1 MIRQRLS
8 TRRSRR
14 RGFSLMEMIVAFTLA
29 SMLGILLAQACATF
43 GRTALEVEARA
54 RIAREAILATQ
65 SLACDLGGF
74 LADGLGRTG
83 TLTQYQFVGSPQW
96 DASQGSPSGSLLW
109 LNFQGASSGN
119 PIVIKY
125 EWLAGSNQ
133 LVRFDSSTGVTTT
146 TANYVTTFS
155 VAPEP
160 GNAANVQ
167 ITLTITFRNFAA
179 TYTLIGVK
187 PSS

>member
-1 MIRQRLS
+1 MMIGQRLS

-14 RGFSLMEMIVAFTLA
+14 RGFSLVEMIVALTLA

-74 LADGLGRTG
+74 LADGSGRTG
-83 TLTQYQFVGSPQW
+83 TRSQYQFTSWNLPQASP
-96 DASQGSPSGSLLW
+96 PGSLLW

-119 PIVIKY
+119 PIVIY

-146 TANYVTTFS
+146 TANYVTAFS

-179 TYTLIGVK
+179 TYTLIGVN

>member
-14 RGFSLMEMIVAFTLA
+14 RGFSLVEMIVALTLA

-65 SLACDLGGF
+65 SLACDLGGY
-74 LADGLGRTG
+74 LADGSGRTG
-83 TLTQYQFVGSPQW
+83 TRSQYQFTSWNLPQASP
-96 DASQGSPSGSLLW
+96 PGSLLW

-146 TANYVTTFS
+146 TANYVTAFS

>member
-29 SMLGILLAQACATF
+29 AILGILLAQACATF

-54 RIAREAILATQ
+54 RIAREAILTTQ
-65 SLACDLGGF
+65 SLAYDLSGF
-74 LADGLGRTG
+74 LADSPGRTG
-83 TLTQYQFVGSPQW
+83 TLTQYQFGSPPW
-96 DASQGSPSGSLLW
+96 DTSQGSPPGSLLW

-146 TANYVTTFS
+146 TANYVTGFS

-179 TYTLIGVK
+179 TYTLIGVN
-187 PSS
+187 PTS